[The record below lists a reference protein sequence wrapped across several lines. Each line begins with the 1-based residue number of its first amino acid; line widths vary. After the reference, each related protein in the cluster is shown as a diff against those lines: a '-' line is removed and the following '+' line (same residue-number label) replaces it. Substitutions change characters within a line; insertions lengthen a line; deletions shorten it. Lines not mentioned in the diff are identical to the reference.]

1 MQRMYKY
8 SDAPVARL
16 QFGQLITELTRFLFA
31 GLLTLHQHA
40 QRVPLGPRSGFGLR
54 QASP

>member
-8 SDAPVARL
+8 SDAPVARF

-31 GLLTLHQHA
+31 RLLTLRQHA